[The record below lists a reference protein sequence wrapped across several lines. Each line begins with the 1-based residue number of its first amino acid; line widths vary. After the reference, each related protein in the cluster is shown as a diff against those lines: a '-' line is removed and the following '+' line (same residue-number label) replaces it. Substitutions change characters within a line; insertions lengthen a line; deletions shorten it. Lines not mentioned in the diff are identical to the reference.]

1 MDLHGHA
8 VAAPDGTELNLWEQ
22 SPADA
27 EEAVLFVHG
36 SITCARALFA
46 PPVAG
51 DDSYSWL
58 AATADAGR
66 AAFAVDVRGYGDSER
81 PPAMNEPP
89 EANGPPVRADL
100 AADDVGAA
108 LDVVRGRFGTVHL
121 VGVSWGTCVCGRLI
135 ERDAPDVASLAQVA
149 PVYRVPYDA
158 REGIRAL
165 GIDPDLGAYYHQ
177 DYDTVRER
185 QGEGG
190 PLFEAIWETQVASN
204 QGEGEGY
211 IAQTGALADYI
222 DCSEGEPPYDAG
234 SLALPTLVLRGSDDA
249 ISVRADATA
258 LYDDLPG
265 EAEYA
270 ELSGADH
277 YVMHGTRR
285 AGCYDAVA
293 AFQDRATR

>member
-1 MDLHGHA
+1 MDLRSHT

-22 SPADA
+22 PADA

-46 PPVAG
+46 PPVDG

-58 AATADAGR
+58 AATAAAGR

-81 PPAMNEPP
+81 PPEMDDPP
-89 EANGPPVRADL
+89 EANDPPVRADL

-108 LDVVRGRFGTVHL
+108 LAAVRERFDVVHL
-121 VGVSWGTCVCGRLI
+121 VGVSWGTCVCGRLV
-135 ERDAPDVASLAQVA
+135 EREAPPVASLTQVA
-149 PVYRVPYDA
+149 PVYDVPYDA
-158 REGIRAL
+158 REGIEAL
-165 GIDPDLGAYYHQ
+165 GIDPDLDAYYHQ

-190 PLFEAIWETQVASN
+190 PLFEAIWDAQVDSN
-204 QGEGEGY
+204 QGEGDGY
-211 IAQTGALADYI
+211 IAQTGALADYV

-234 SLALPTLVLRGSDDA
+234 SLALPTLVLRGSADA

-258 LYDDLPG
+258 LYDALPG

-277 YVMHGTRR
+277 YVMHGERR
-285 AGCYDAVA
+285 ADCYDAVA